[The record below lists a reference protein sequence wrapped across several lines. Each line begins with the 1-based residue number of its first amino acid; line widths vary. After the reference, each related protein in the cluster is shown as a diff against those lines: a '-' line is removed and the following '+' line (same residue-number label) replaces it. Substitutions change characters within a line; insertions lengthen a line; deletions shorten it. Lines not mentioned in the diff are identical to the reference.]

1 MSEWLYNAVRKLGKM
16 LYRSLRCFIII
27 NTLEN
32 ELIIKTYTMKSSVL
46 RCENKFSCCCFTCL
60 TFLTSKRF
68 LFVAE
73 LEVEGC
79 LEVSKSIFSG
89 AAAMFVLFPLPNAR
103 GIGESIARGH
113 FNNTYMKYSL

>member
-1 MSEWLYNAVRKLGKM
+1 
-16 LYRSLRCFIII
+16 
-27 NTLEN
+27 
-32 ELIIKTYTMKSSVL
+32 MKSSVL
-46 RCENKFSCCCFTCL
+46 RGANKFSCCCFTCL

-103 GIGESIARGH
+103 GIGEWGEHR
-113 FNNTYMKYSL
+113 KRSLQQHIHEVLVVKA

>member
-1 MSEWLYNAVRKLGKM
+1 
-16 LYRSLRCFIII
+16 
-27 NTLEN
+27 
-32 ELIIKTYTMKSSVL
+32 MKSSVL
-46 RCENKFSCCCFTCL
+46 RGANKFSCCCFTCL

-89 AAAMFVLFPLPNAR
+89 AAAMFVLFPLPECQGR
-103 GIGESIARGH
+103 PGGWGEHRKRSLQQHIHEVLVVKERREEDSIYYYQKLLSKENVA
-113 FNNTYMKYSL
+113 SLQKKFAGFC